1 MVSFSNVNVS
11 EELGRSGP
19 GVADAIVV
27 LSPRERERERERR
40 ERERERRE
48 GKTIIAPAGEMER

>member
-1 MVSFSNVNVS
+1 VVSFSNVNVS

-27 LSPRERERERERR
+27 LSPRERERERERE
-40 ERERERRE
+40 ERV
-48 GKTIIAPAGEMER
+48 KPS